1 MVFKSKSIAYFSIV
15 GLSGL
20 MIQMGISWLMI
31 SCLKYQSTISVAI
44 AILLVNIYTYILNN
58 FFTFQEN
65 IYRSSLFINLKRYF
79 KYFIVSAFGMF
90 LNLILFGYF
99 YSLTRK
105 QLFLSQCLSVLI
117 VFVLNYK
124 LSSSFVW
131 YSKEKKD

>member
-20 MIQMGISWLMI
+20 MIQMVISWLMI

-79 KYFIVSAFGMF
+79 KYFTVSAFGMF

-131 YSKEKKD
+131 NRKEKKD